1 MVWNKGISFGMLG
14 DSYYNV
20 LLYCAI
26 CLALVLII
34 VTWVKAKSKL
44 DVIAWGLIVGGGIS
58 NLFDRWLFGAV
69 LDFIYLSYKEIN
81 FPWIF
86 NLADIAITIGAILLM
101 RRLFKKGGKKSHD
114 NQKAK

>member
-1 MVWNKGISFGMLG
+1 M
-14 DSYYNV
+14 
-20 LLYCAI
+20 
-26 CLALVLII
+26 
-34 VTWVKAKSKL
+34 TWVKAKSKL

-69 LDFIYLSYKEIN
+69 LDFIYLSYKEIS

-101 RRLFKKGGKKSHD
+101 RRLFKKGGKKAHD